1 MLPEPE
7 PAAPPLVLQWLVVAI
22 TRPQPPPVSITLPP
36 SPAVIAVEWPRVRV
50 TGAAPPCPP
59 RVIRLA
65 APPQGPWRMRLPG
78 GLVYMLA
85 HPIPAR
91 AAEP

>member
-7 PAAPPLVLQWLVVAI
+7 PAGPPWVLNCRTVVVAL
-22 TRPQPPPVSITLPP
+22 PEPPAVAAVLPP
-36 SPAVIAVEWPRVRV
+36 RVPVTVAWPRVRV
-50 TGAAPPCPP
+50 TGDRLPPPP
-59 RVIRLA
+59 GVIRLA
-65 APPQGPWRMRLPG
+65 APPQGPWRLPLPG

-91 AAEP
+91 AD